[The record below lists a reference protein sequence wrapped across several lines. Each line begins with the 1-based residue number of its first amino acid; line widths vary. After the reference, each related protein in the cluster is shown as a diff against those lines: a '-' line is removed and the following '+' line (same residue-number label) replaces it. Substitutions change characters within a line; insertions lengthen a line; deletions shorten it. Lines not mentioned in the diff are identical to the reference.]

1 MSKEKDIF
9 CRLTLVGEVNNW
21 EYFSRR
27 KQSPKYRKIKM
38 MVCEKHHHKCKFCG
52 YQGDNLEIV
61 NLNHDF
67 KDNAINN
74 LVPACFFCM
83 KPQLLDSY
91 SIDYEGGDRMIFLP
105 DMTQTELSHLYR
117 VLFYALAKGGD
128 YAYGAQ
134 MLYSQLKDQATYLDE
149 KMGTDLSHPAQFVY
163 YLKSPKADSELV
175 SKIRWLPE
183 ADLDEYASMASGL
196 VEEFDLMRDAVD
208 RLSKRKS

>member
-1 MSKEKDIF
+1 MNKSKDTF
-9 CRLTLVGEVNNW
+9 CRLSLVGEVNNW

-27 KQSPKYRKIKM
+27 KQSPKYHKIRM
-38 MVCEKHHHKCKFCG
+38 MVCEKHNHKCKFCS
-52 YQGDNLEIV
+52 YQGDNLDIV

-74 LVPACFFCM
+74 LVPSCFFCM

-91 SIDYEGGDRMIFLP
+91 SIDYDGGDRMIYLP
-105 DMTQTELSHLYR
+105 DLTQSELSHLYR

-128 YAYGAQ
+128 HAYGAQ

-163 YLKSPKADSELV
+163 YMKSPKADSELI

-183 ADLDEYASMASGL
+183 ANLDEYTDMASSL
-196 VEEFDLMRDAVD
+196 VEEFDLMQDAVN
-208 RLSKRKS
+208 RLSKKKS